1 MSSRD
6 EYATIRSAY
15 IRILY
20 SSMQVADQMCINMQA
35 SHASMNTYGYMHTKD
50 IIRIQISL
58 HICKKHIHRNHHARL
73 HCGAHLQLQLLGP
86 DMQFGNEYQTTK
98 IYSARLG
105 IYRGAIRLAYFIN
118 HDERLQYQS
127 G

>member
-20 SSMQVADQMCINMQA
+20 SGMQVADRMCINMQA
-35 SHASMNTYGYMHTKD
+35 SHASMNTYGYMHTED

-58 HICKKHIHRNHHARL
+58 RICKKYIHGHRHTRLHRGARL
-73 HCGAHLQLQLLGP
+73 QLRLLGP
-86 DMQFGNEYQTTK
+86 DKQFGNEYQTTK

>member
-20 SSMQVADQMCINMQA
+20 SGMQVADRMCINMQA
-35 SHASMNTYGYMHTKD
+35 SHASMNTYGYMHTED
-50 IIRIQISL
+50 IIRIQIFL
-58 HICKKHIHRNHHARL
+58 HICKKYIHGHRHARL
-73 HCGAHLQLQLLGP
+73 HRGARLQLGLLRP

-98 IYSARLG
+98 IYSARSG
-105 IYRGAIRLAYFIN
+105 IYQGAIRLAYFIN
-118 HDERLQYQS
+118 HDERLQHRS